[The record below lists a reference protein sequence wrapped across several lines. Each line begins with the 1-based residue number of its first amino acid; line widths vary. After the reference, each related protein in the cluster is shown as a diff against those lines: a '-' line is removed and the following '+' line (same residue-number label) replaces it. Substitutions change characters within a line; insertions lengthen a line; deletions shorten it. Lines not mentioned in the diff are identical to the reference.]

1 MTVTVDGNEALS
13 LRRKVDMLTLELEKS
28 QFKLHT
34 VTEQAK
40 YMFRFARESC
50 EHHDRFQQR
59 MRDEA
64 KK

>member
-13 LRRKVDMLTLELEKS
+13 LRRKVDTLTLELEKS
-28 QFKLHT
+28 QFELHT

-40 YMFRFARESC
+40 YMFRFATESL
-50 EHHDRFQQR
+50 EHHERFQQR